1 MSEELFGITQ
11 KGFDLAVG
19 KAQASSAH
27 PSLKINPTSCEFA
40 PCWVEIHG
48 YVDPEV
54 IMEECRRTGATN
66 WAEGDEDYV
75 VQFMVGSNAG
85 DGYDA
90 VPEERLVYQLE
101 RLR

>member
-1 MSEELFGITQ
+1 
-11 KGFDLAVG
+11 
-19 KAQASSAH
+19 
-27 PSLKINPTSCEFA
+27 
-40 PCWVEIHG
+40 
-48 YVDPEV
+48 
-54 IMEECRRTGATN
+54 
-66 WAEGDEDYV
+66 